1 MDLFRGIS
9 RCTLGN
15 GLSCSF
21 WDDVWSDGPPLS
33 LHMPRLCSFV
43 VNRNVYVQNFLISPI
58 EDHFHLPVSHQAYSE
73 LLILSDLMSR
83 IDLSGDCD
91 SWSYIWGS
99 LKFTSQKFY
108 AFNFR
113 ALKSPQ
119 HFVWLWKSKFTSK
132 VKVFGWLMLMDR
144 LNTKFLLD
152 HKHCAP
158 PNCDLY
164 CMLRQQQCTETML
177 HLFFLC
183 PFSTVCWN
191 SLGISWDTNLNLD
204 NMLVA
209 AKANYSGYCFFEK
222 FLLAAWNIWK
232 QRIVSFFIIR
242 SFPFLLGKISLRGI
256 ICCCFLD

>member
-21 WDDVWSDGPPLS
+21 WDDVWSNGPPLS
-33 LHMPRLCSFV
+33 LHMPRLCYFV
-43 VNRNVYVQNFLISPI
+43 VNRNVSVQNFLISPI

-83 IDLSGDCD
+83 IDLSRDCD

-108 AFNFR
+108 ALNFR
-113 ALKSPQ
+113 ALQSPQ

-158 PNCDLY
+158 PLIVIC
-164 CMLRQQQCTETML
+164 
-177 HLFFLC
+177 
-183 PFSTVCWN
+183 TVCSVSSN
-191 SLGISWDTNLNLD
+191 ALRPCSICFSSVPSLLFVGTLCVFPGIP
-204 NMLVA
+204 
-209 AKANYSGYCFFEK
+209 
-222 FLLAAWNIWK
+222 I
-232 QRIVSFFIIR
+232 
-242 SFPFLLGKISLRGI
+242 
-256 ICCCFLD
+256 